1 MSANRP
7 SRAPAPADRGQDT
20 LHSSRRIRSAG
31 TVLAA
36 TVLIGLAASGCGGS
50 AAAQPASATGTTAPA
65 ETTAAEAS
73 APASEPTATTMTA
86 DVDGEAWFAGFH
98 VTFGTATAELDSNG
112 GTVLI
117 EAEFENTGDEDAAL
131 DATLD
136 LAYGGEHATEGFDM
150 DIPTVPGA
158 MTSSGTFAFD
168 VDETFTFDDAV
179 LTLGR
184 SGNQQAIV
192 PLAPAAG
199 EARTLEPVAFD
210 LSGSAQADDLKLEL
224 RTGEVRAD
232 LPWNHGQSEEG
243 SWVLTVTYDA
253 TFDSDFAG
261 GFAFTA
267 ENVALKLPDGT
278 TVGVIQDGESQSI
291 ELIGTASTM
300 KDLFS
305 RFEIDDPASGDYV
318 LLVRSFGDEAE
329 IPFSIP

>member
-1 MSANRP
+1 MFPNRP
-7 SRAPAPADRGQDT
+7 VRAPSPERGDT
-20 LHSSRRIRSAG
+20 LHPYRRVRSTG
-31 TVLAA
+31 TLLAA
-36 TVLIGLAASGCGGS
+36 TLLLGLAASACGG
-50 AAAQPASATGTTAPA
+50 AAAAPATGTTAPA
-65 ETTAAEAS
+65 ETTATES
-73 APASEPTATTMTA
+73 QPAVEPTATTMTT

-117 EAEFENTGDEDAAL
+117 EAEFENTGDEEARL

-136 LAYGGEHATEGFDM
+136 LAYGGEHATEGFEM
-150 DIPTVPGA
+150 DIPSVPGGLV
-158 MTSSGTFAFD
+158 SDGLFAFS

-192 PLAPAAG
+192 PLSPAAG
-199 EARTLEPVAFD
+199 EARTLEPVEVQV
-210 LSGSAQADDLKLEL
+210 SGAAQADDLKLEL
-224 RTGEVRAD
+224 RSGELRAD
-232 LPWNHGQSEEG
+232 LPWNHGQSEDD
-243 SWVLTVTYDA
+243 SYVLELVYDA

-267 ENVALKLPDGT
+267 ENVALTLPDGT
-278 TVGVIQDGESQSI
+278 SVGVIQDGESQSI